1 MKEKKTT
8 LMMQVHDSILE
19 MIINAGPESDHLLLT
34 EGALVEKFGFSKAPV
49 REALLRLCS
58 EEVLTSIPRCGYVV
72 VRIGEKGGYDNLVVR
87 DVLETSSL
95 ERYFDAYVPEK
106 LESIKKMLDD
116 ARKNMSGMTNV
127 WNIWQSNVDFH
138 CALMQITDNEAICKH
153 LKQCIEVERRFYAQN
168 QWKVNQVFKTSFYP
182 EVHEAIY
189 NAICEHDKEK
199 SIRLLHMDIMGDPS
213 KNNYQ

>member
-1 MKEKKTT
+1 MKEKKAS
-8 LMMQVHDSILE
+8 LMMQVHDAILE
-19 MIINAGPESDHLLLT
+19 MVINAGSDSDQLLLT

-87 DVLETSSL
+87 DILETSSL
-95 ERYFDAYVPEK
+95 GCYFAAYVPEK
-106 LESIKKMLDD
+106 MDAIKKMLDED
-116 ARKNMSGMTNV
+116 RKNMSGMTDV
-127 WNIWQSNVDFH
+127 WSIWQSNVNFH
-138 CALMQITDNEAICKH
+138 CALVQITENEAICKH

-168 QWKVNQVFKTSFYP
+168 QWKENQMFKTSFHP
-182 EVHEAIY
+182 EVHEAICQ
-189 NAICEHDKEK
+189 AICEQDKEK

-213 KNNYQ
+213 KNNYR